1 MAAVKFS
8 QLAAISA
15 TLLVFS
21 SILVNGQIST
31 PCTTSMISSFSPCF
45 SFITGSTSNGSSP
58 TSDCCGSLRSLMGT
72 GMDCACLLITANVPV
87 PLPIN
92 RTLALSLPQACNMGG
107 VPLKCK
113 ATGSPLP
120 APGPVSFG
128 PTPAPIGASAFSPR
142 ASKDVAQAPAPQSET
157 TTPSTPESLPP
168 VVDAEAPVVDA
179 EAPTTTSG
187 IRPVLVPSA
196 SASPS
201 YASSASDLL
210 PLLLLLLLG
219 VTAF

>member
-1 MAAVKFS
+1 MDAVKFS

-31 PCTTSMISSFSPCF
+31 PCTTSMITSFTPCF
-45 SFITGSTSNGSSP
+45 SFITGSTSNGTSP

-72 GMDCACLLITANVPV
+72 GMDCACLLLTANIPV
-87 PLPIN
+87 QLPIN
-92 RTLALSLPQACNMGG
+92 QTLALSLPRACNMGG
-107 VPLKCK
+107 VPLQCK

-128 PTPAPIGASAFSPR
+128 PTPAPIDASPFSPR
-142 ASKDVAQAPAPQSET
+142 ASKAVAEAPAPQSET
-157 TTPSTPESLPP
+157 TMPSTPASPPP
-168 VVDAEAPVVDA
+168 VVDAEAPTTT
-179 EAPTTTSG
+179 TTTSG

-196 SASPS
+196 SAPPS
-201 YASSASDLL
+201 YASSGS
-210 PLLLLLLLG
+210 LLLLLLLG
-219 VTAF
+219 VAAF